1 MTSTTTCLIEE
12 PAVLDVLPVGTE
24 VRDADGDTGTKTR
37 DGSWKV
43 AGFPW
48 GLDPDWFTFP
58 VRVVRPTRETAQLVT
73 DLGEAG
79 RVPAIMAELRSI
91 VGEIQDRFDKQA
103 ADLREIRGESG
114 DAPRARLAELDE
126 LMGDIHEEDSELLT
140 AVLERLEALV
150 GSGHGGA

>member
-12 PAVLDVLPVGTE
+12 PAVLDALPAGTE

-58 VRVVRPTRETAQLVT
+58 VRVVRPTKETAQLVT

-91 VGEIQDRFDKQA
+91 VGEIQDRFEKQT
-103 ADLREIRGESG
+103 ADLNELRDENG
-114 DAPRARLAELDE
+114 DVPRSRLIELDE
-126 LMGDIHEEDSELLT
+126 LMDDIHEEDTELLT
-140 AVLERLEALV
+140 AVLERLESLV
-150 GSGHGGA
+150 GSGQGGA